1 MTLAKLWNNSGDRV
15 NLTDRQR
22 EIVEMVK
29 IEGLLTGNEI
39 ADKLGLSRATIRSD
53 LSILTMMNIL
63 GARPRVGY
71 FYTGK
76 TEVTLLTERVRQ
88 ITIESTMSL
97 PVVVDVNTTIY
108 DAIVSMFLENV
119 GTLYITEGGYLK
131 GVVSRK
137 DMLRSTISR
146 DDLTTIPVAM
156 VMSRMPNIHYVF
168 GTDSVLEG
176 ARKIFLQDIDGLPV
190 VEEENGKLK
199 VIGRFTKTNIVKL
212 FDEIFEG
219 E

>member
-1 MTLAKLWNNSGDRV
+1 M
-15 NLTDRQR
+15 TDRQR

-29 IEGLLTGNEI
+29 AESLLTGDAI

-76 TEVTLLTERVRQ
+76 TEITLLTERVRQ

-119 GTLYITEGGYLK
+119 GTLYITEDGYLK

-156 VMSRMPNIHYVF
+156 VMSRMPNIHYVY

-190 VEEENGKLK
+190 VEDENGKLK
-199 VIGRFTKTNIVKL
+199 VVGRFTKTNIVKL

>member
-1 MTLAKLWNNSGDRV
+1 M
-15 NLTDRQR
+15 TDRQR

-29 IEGLLTGNEI
+29 KEGLLTGNAI

-88 ITIESTMSL
+88 ISVESTMSL

-119 GTLYITEGGYLK
+119 GTLYITEDGYLK

-146 DDLTTIPVAM
+146 DDLTSIPVAM
-156 VMSRMPNIHYVF
+156 VMSRMPNIHYVY

-176 ARKIFLQDIDGLPV
+176 AKKIFLQDIDGLPV
-190 VEEENGKLK
+190 VENENGKLK
-199 VIGRFTKTNIVKL
+199 VVGRFTKTNIVKL

>member
-1 MTLAKLWNNSGDRV
+1 M

-119 GTLYITEGGYLK
+119 GTLYITEDGYLK

-156 VMSRMPNIHYVF
+156 VMSRMPNIHYVY

>member
-1 MTLAKLWNNSGDRV
+1 M
-15 NLTDRQR
+15 TDRQR

-29 IEGLLTGNEI
+29 KEGLLTGNAI

-119 GTLYITEGGYLK
+119 GTLYITEDGYLK

-146 DDLTTIPVAM
+146 DDLTSIPVAM
-156 VMSRMPNIHYVF
+156 VMSRMPNIHYVY
-168 GTDSVLEG
+168 GTDSVLDG
-176 ARKIFLQDIDGLPV
+176 AKKIFLQDIDGLPV
-190 VEEENGKLK
+190 VEDENGKLK

>member
-1 MTLAKLWNNSGDRV
+1 M
-15 NLTDRQR
+15 TDRQR
-22 EIVEMVK
+22 EIAEMVK
-29 IEGLLTGNEI
+29 KEGLLTGNAI

-88 ITIESTMSL
+88 ITVESTMSL

-119 GTLYITEGGYLK
+119 GTLYITEDGYLK

-146 DDLTTIPVAM
+146 DDLTSIPVAM
-156 VMSRMPNIHYVF
+156 VMSRMPNIHYVY

-176 ARKIFLQDIDGLPV
+176 AKKIFLQDIDGLPV
-190 VEEENGKLK
+190 VEDENGKLK
-199 VIGRFTKTNIVKL
+199 VVGRFTKTNIVKL

>member
-1 MTLAKLWNNSGDRV
+1 M
-15 NLTDRQR
+15 TDRQR

-29 IEGLLTGNEI
+29 KEGLLTGNAI

-88 ITIESTMSL
+88 ITVESTMSL

-119 GTLYITEGGYLK
+119 GTLYITEDGYLK

-146 DDLTTIPVAM
+146 DDLTSIPVAM
-156 VMSRMPNIHYVF
+156 VMSRMPNIHYVY

-176 ARKIFLQDIDGLPV
+176 AKKIFLQDIDGLPV
-190 VEEENGKLK
+190 VENENGKLK
-199 VIGRFTKTNIVKL
+199 VVGRFTKTNIVKL

>member
-1 MTLAKLWNNSGDRV
+1 M
-15 NLTDRQR
+15 TDRQR

-29 IEGLLTGNEI
+29 KEGLLTGNAI

-88 ITIESTMSL
+88 ITVESTMSL

-119 GTLYITEGGYLK
+119 GTLYITEDGYLK

-146 DDLTTIPVAM
+146 DDLTSIPVAM
-156 VMSRMPNIHYVF
+156 VMSRMPNIHYVY

-176 ARKIFLQDIDGLPV
+176 AKKIFLQDIDGLPV
-190 VEEENGKLK
+190 VEDENGKLK

>member
-1 MTLAKLWNNSGDRV
+1 M
-15 NLTDRQR
+15 TDRQR

-29 IEGLLTGNEI
+29 KEGLLTGNAI

-88 ITIESTMSL
+88 ITVESTMSL

-119 GTLYITEGGYLK
+119 GTLYITEDGYLK

-146 DDLTTIPVAM
+146 DDLTSIPVAM
-156 VMSRMPNIHYVF
+156 VMSRMPNIHYVY

-176 ARKIFLQDIDGLPV
+176 AKKIFLQDIDGLPV

>member
-1 MTLAKLWNNSGDRV
+1 M
-15 NLTDRQR
+15 NLTDRQI

-156 VMSRMPNIHYVF
+156 VMSRMPNIHYVY

>member
-1 MTLAKLWNNSGDRV
+1 
-15 NLTDRQR
+15 
-22 EIVEMVK
+22 MVK
-29 IEGLLTGNEI
+29 KEGLLTGNAI

-88 ITIESTMSL
+88 ISVESTMSL

-119 GTLYITEGGYLK
+119 GTLYITEDGYLK

-146 DDLTTIPVAM
+146 DDLTSIPVAM
-156 VMSRMPNIHYVF
+156 VMSRMPNIHYVY

-176 ARKIFLQDIDGLPV
+176 AKKIFLQDIDGLPV
-190 VEEENGKLK
+190 VENENGKLK
-199 VIGRFTKTNIVKL
+199 VVGRFTKTNIVKL

>member
-1 MTLAKLWNNSGDRV
+1 M
-15 NLTDRQR
+15 TDRQR

-29 IEGLLTGNEI
+29 KEGLLTGNAI

-88 ITIESTMSL
+88 ISVESTMSL

-119 GTLYITEGGYLK
+119 GTLYITEDGYLK

-146 DDLTTIPVAM
+146 DDLTSIPVAM
-156 VMSRMPNIHYVF
+156 VMSRMPNIHYVY

-176 ARKIFLQDIDGLPV
+176 AKKIFLQDIDGLPV
-190 VEEENGKLK
+190 VEDENGKLK

>member
-1 MTLAKLWNNSGDRV
+1 MWNNSGDRV

>member
-1 MTLAKLWNNSGDRV
+1 M
-15 NLTDRQR
+15 TDRQR

-29 IEGLLTGNEI
+29 KEGLLTGNAI

-88 ITIESTMSL
+88 ITVESTMSL

-119 GTLYITEGGYLK
+119 GTLYITEDGYLK

-146 DDLTTIPVAM
+146 DDLTSIPVAM
-156 VMSRMPNIHYVF
+156 VMSRMPNIHYVY

-176 ARKIFLQDIDGLPV
+176 AKKIFLQDIDGLPV
-190 VEEENGKLK
+190 VEDENGKLK
-199 VIGRFTKTNIVKL
+199 IIGRFTKTNIVKL

>member
-1 MTLAKLWNNSGDRV
+1 M
-15 NLTDRQR
+15 TDRQR

-156 VMSRMPNIHYVF
+156 VMSRMPNIHYVY

>member
-1 MTLAKLWNNSGDRV
+1 M
-15 NLTDRQR
+15 TDRQR

-119 GTLYITEGGYLK
+119 GTLYITEDGYLK

>member
-1 MTLAKLWNNSGDRV
+1 M
-15 NLTDRQR
+15 TDRQR

-29 IEGLLTGNEI
+29 KEGLLTGKAI

-88 ITIESTMSL
+88 ITVESTMSL

-119 GTLYITEGGYLK
+119 GTLYITEDGYLK

-146 DDLTTIPVAM
+146 DDLTSIPVAM
-156 VMSRMPNIHYVF
+156 VMSRMPNIHYVY

-176 ARKIFLQDIDGLPV
+176 AKKIFLQDIDGLPV
-190 VEEENGKLK
+190 VEDENGKLK

>member
-1 MTLAKLWNNSGDRV
+1 M
-15 NLTDRQR
+15 TDRQR
-22 EIVEMVK
+22 EIAEMVK
-29 IEGLLTGNEI
+29 KEGLLTGNAI

-88 ITIESTMSL
+88 ITVESTMSL

-119 GTLYITEGGYLK
+119 GTLYITEYGYLK

-146 DDLTTIPVAM
+146 DDLTSIPVAM
-156 VMSRMPNIHYVF
+156 VMSRMPNIHYVY

-176 ARKIFLQDIDGLPV
+176 AKKIFLQDIDGLPV

>member
-1 MTLAKLWNNSGDRV
+1 M
-15 NLTDRQR
+15 TDRQR

>member
-1 MTLAKLWNNSGDRV
+1 
-15 NLTDRQR
+15 
-22 EIVEMVK
+22 
-29 IEGLLTGNEI
+29 
-39 ADKLGLSRATIRSD
+39 
-53 LSILTMMNIL
+53 MNIL

-88 ITIESTMSL
+88 ITVESTMSL

-119 GTLYITEGGYLK
+119 GTLYITEDGYLK

-146 DDLTTIPVAM
+146 DDLTSIPVAM
-156 VMSRMPNIHYVF
+156 VMSRMPNIHYVY

-176 ARKIFLQDIDGLPV
+176 AKKIFLQDIDGLPV
-190 VEEENGKLK
+190 VEDENGKLK

>member
-1 MTLAKLWNNSGDRV
+1 M

-119 GTLYITEGGYLK
+119 GTLYITEDGYLK

>member
-1 MTLAKLWNNSGDRV
+1 M
-15 NLTDRQR
+15 TDRQR

-29 IEGLLTGNEI
+29 KEGLLTGNAI

-97 PVVVDVNTTIY
+97 PVVADVNTTIY

-119 GTLYITEGGYLK
+119 GTLYITEDGYLK

-156 VMSRMPNIHYVF
+156 VMSRMPNIHYVY

-176 ARKIFLQDIDGLPV
+176 ARKLFLQDIDGLPV

-199 VIGRFTKTNIVKL
+199 VVGRFTKTNIVKL

>member
-1 MTLAKLWNNSGDRV
+1 M
-15 NLTDRQR
+15 TDRQR

-29 IEGLLTGNEI
+29 KEGLLTGNAI

-88 ITIESTMSL
+88 ITVESTMSL

-119 GTLYITEGGYLK
+119 GTLYITEDGYLK

-146 DDLTTIPVAM
+146 DDLTSIPVAM
-156 VMSRMPNIHYVF
+156 VMSRMPNIHYVY

-176 ARKIFLQDIDGLPV
+176 AKKIFLQDIDGLPV
-190 VEEENGKLK
+190 VEDENGKLK
-199 VIGRFTKTNIVKL
+199 VIGRFTKTNVVKL

>member
-1 MTLAKLWNNSGDRV
+1 M

-29 IEGLLTGNEI
+29 KEGLLTGNAI
-39 ADKLGLSRATIRSD
+39 ADNLGLSRATIRSD

-119 GTLYITEGGYLK
+119 GTLYITEDGYLK

-146 DDLTTIPVAM
+146 DDLTSIPVAM
-156 VMSRMPNIHYVF
+156 VMSRMPNIHYVY

-176 ARKIFLQDIDGLPV
+176 AKKIFLQDIDGLPV
-190 VEEENGKLK
+190 VEEEDGKLK

>member
-1 MTLAKLWNNSGDRV
+1 M
-15 NLTDRQR
+15 TDRQR
-22 EIVEMVK
+22 EIVKMVK
-29 IEGLLTGNEI
+29 KEGLLTGNAI

-88 ITIESTMSL
+88 ITVESTMSL

-119 GTLYITEGGYLK
+119 GTLYITEDGYLK

-146 DDLTTIPVAM
+146 DDLTSIPVAM
-156 VMSRMPNIHYVF
+156 VMSRMPNIHYVY

-176 ARKIFLQDIDGLPV
+176 AKKIFLQDIDGLPV

>member
-1 MTLAKLWNNSGDRV
+1 M
-15 NLTDRQR
+15 TDRQR

-29 IEGLLTGNEI
+29 KEGLLTGNAI

-88 ITIESTMSL
+88 ITVESTMSL

-146 DDLTTIPVAM
+146 DDLTSIPVAM
-156 VMSRMPNIHYVF
+156 VMSRMPNIHYVY

-176 ARKIFLQDIDGLPV
+176 AKKIFLQDIDGLPV
-190 VEEENGKLK
+190 VEDENGKLK

>member
-1 MTLAKLWNNSGDRV
+1 M
-15 NLTDRQR
+15 TDRQR

-29 IEGLLTGNEI
+29 KEGLLTGNAI

-88 ITIESTMSL
+88 ITVESTMSL

-119 GTLYITEGGYLK
+119 GTLYITEDGYLK

-146 DDLTTIPVAM
+146 DDLTSIPVAM
-156 VMSRMPNIHYVF
+156 VMSRMPNIHYVY

-176 ARKIFLQDIDGLPV
+176 AKKIFLQDIDGLPV

-199 VIGRFTKTNIVKL
+199 VVGRFTKTNIVKL

>member
-1 MTLAKLWNNSGDRV
+1 M
-15 NLTDRQR
+15 TDRQR

-29 IEGLLTGNEI
+29 KEGLLTGNAI

-88 ITIESTMSL
+88 ITVESTMSL

-119 GTLYITEGGYLK
+119 GTLYITEDGYLK

-146 DDLTTIPVAM
+146 DDLTSIPVAM
-156 VMSRMPNIHYVF
+156 VMSRMPNIHYVY

-176 ARKIFLQDIDGLPV
+176 AKKIFLQDIDGLPV
-190 VEEENGKLK
+190 VEDENGKLK
-199 VIGRFTKTNIVKL
+199 VVGRFTKTNIVKL

>member
-1 MTLAKLWNNSGDRV
+1 M
-15 NLTDRQR
+15 TDRQR

-29 IEGLLTGNEI
+29 KEGLLTGNAI
-39 ADKLGLSRATIRSD
+39 ADKLGLSKATIRSD

-88 ITIESTMSL
+88 ITVESTMSL

-119 GTLYITEGGYLK
+119 GTLYITEDGYLK

-146 DDLTTIPVAM
+146 DDLTSIPVAM
-156 VMSRMPNIHYVF
+156 VMSRMPNIHYVY

-176 ARKIFLQDIDGLPV
+176 AKKIFLQDIDGLPV
-190 VEEENGKLK
+190 VEDENGKLK

>member
-1 MTLAKLWNNSGDRV
+1 M
-15 NLTDRQR
+15 TDRQR

-29 IEGLLTGNEI
+29 KEGLLTGNAI

-76 TEVTLLTERVRQ
+76 TEVTLLTEKVRQ
-88 ITIESTMSL
+88 ITVESTMSL

-119 GTLYITEGGYLK
+119 GTLYITEDGYLK

-146 DDLTTIPVAM
+146 DDLTSIPVAM
-156 VMSRMPNIHYVF
+156 VMSRMPNIHYVY

-176 ARKIFLQDIDGLPV
+176 AKKIFLQDIDGLPV
-190 VEEENGKLK
+190 VEDENGKLK

>member
-1 MTLAKLWNNSGDRV
+1 M
-15 NLTDRQR
+15 TDRQR

-29 IEGLLTGNEI
+29 KEGLLTGNAI
-39 ADKLGLSRATIRSD
+39 ADNLGLSRATIRSD

-119 GTLYITEGGYLK
+119 GTLYITEDGYLK

-146 DDLTTIPVAM
+146 DDLTSIPVAM
-156 VMSRMPNIHYVF
+156 VMSRMPNIHYVY

-176 ARKIFLQDIDGLPV
+176 AKKIFLQDIDGLPV
-190 VEEENGKLK
+190 VEEEDGKLK

>member
-1 MTLAKLWNNSGDRV
+1 M

-156 VMSRMPNIHYVF
+156 VMSRMPNIHYVY

>member
-1 MTLAKLWNNSGDRV
+1 M
-15 NLTDRQR
+15 TDRQR

-29 IEGLLTGNEI
+29 AESLLTGDAI

-76 TEVTLLTERVRQ
+76 TEITLLTERVRQ

-97 PVVVDVNTTIY
+97 PVVADVNTTIY

-119 GTLYITEGGYLK
+119 GTLYITEDGYLK

-156 VMSRMPNIHYVF
+156 VMSRMPNIHYVY

-190 VEEENGKLK
+190 VEDENGKLK
-199 VIGRFTKTNIVKL
+199 VVGRFTKTNIVKL

>member
-1 MTLAKLWNNSGDRV
+1 M

-29 IEGLLTGNEI
+29 KEGLLTGNAI

-88 ITIESTMSL
+88 ITVESTMSL

-119 GTLYITEGGYLK
+119 GTLYITEDGYLK

-146 DDLTTIPVAM
+146 DDLTSIPVAM
-156 VMSRMPNIHYVF
+156 VMSRMPNIHYVY

-176 ARKIFLQDIDGLPV
+176 AKKIFLQDIDGLPV
-190 VEEENGKLK
+190 VEDENGKLK

>member
-1 MTLAKLWNNSGDRV
+1 M
-15 NLTDRQR
+15 TDRQR

-29 IEGLLTGNEI
+29 KEGLLTGNAI

-88 ITIESTMSL
+88 IAIESTMSL

-119 GTLYITEGGYLK
+119 GTLYITEDGYLK

-146 DDLTTIPVAM
+146 DDLTSIPVAM
-156 VMSRMPNIHYVF
+156 VMSRMPNIHYVY

-176 ARKIFLQDIDGLPV
+176 AKKIFLQDIDGLPV
-190 VEEENGKLK
+190 VEDENGKLK